1 MEEITFKAVLWGYV
15 KQKCKVLI
23 LFAIF
28 SLLFFVVI
36 AFYQLHAEA
45 VLYATALCLSVGLI
59 WGIVDF
65 CYYYKRHKVL
75 YEMRDKVDVDIEKIP
90 LPHNLIE
97 QDYMDL
103 ISAVHK
109 DKIRRITEYDHLTSD
124 MIDYYTMW
132 AHQIKTPIAAMRL
145 LLQTEENTNNKE
157 LLSELFKIEQ
167 YVEMVLSYLRLDSN
181 STDFVIRQYP
191 IESIVKQA
199 VRKYAP
205 LFIRKKIRL
214 DLKPMDQQV
223 LTDEKWLVFVIEQ
236 ILSNALKYTSKGKI
250 TISMEGKTLL
260 ISDTGIGIAEDDLP
274 RVCEKGF
281 TGYNGRTDKRAS
293 GIGLYLCKRILTK
306 LSHTIAIES
315 AVGRGTTVKIGLD
328 ELETL

>member
-1 MEEITFKAVLWGYV
+1 MEELKFKTVLWGYI

-23 LFAIF
+23 LFGIF
-28 SLLFFVVI
+28 SIVSFVVI
-36 AFYQLHAEA
+36 LFYQLKVEA
-45 VLYATALCLSVGLI
+45 VLYAVVLCLFIGLV
-59 WGIVDF
+59 WAIVDF
-65 CYYYKRHKVL
+65 SYYYKRHRSL
-75 YEMRDKVDVDIEKIP
+75 FEMRNKVDVDIEQIP
-90 LPHNLIE
+90 PPHNLIE
-97 QDYMDL
+97 QDYMRL
-103 ISAVHK
+103 ITAVHE
-109 DKIRRITEYDHLTSD
+109 DKIKRITQYDHITSD

-145 LLQTEENTNNKE
+145 LLQSEESDRNKE
-157 LLSELFKIEQ
+157 LSAELFKIEQ

-181 STDFVIRQYP
+181 STDFVIRRYP
-191 IESIVKQA
+191 IDSIVKQA

-214 DLKPMDQQV
+214 DLKPMDQLV

-236 ILSNALKYTSKGKI
+236 ILSNALKYTVKGKI

-260 ISDTGIGIAEDDLP
+260 ISDTGIGIAEEDLP

-293 GIGLYLCKRILTK
+293 GIGLYLCKKILTK
-306 LSHTIAIES
+306 LSHTITIES
-315 AVGRGTTVKIGLD
+315 AVGRGTTVKISLD
-328 ELETL
+328 EIDTL

>member
-1 MEEITFKAVLWGYV
+1 
-15 KQKCKVLI
+15 
-23 LFAIF
+23 
-28 SLLFFVVI
+28 
-36 AFYQLHAEA
+36 
-45 VLYATALCLSVGLI
+45 
-59 WGIVDF
+59 
-65 CYYYKRHKVL
+65 
-75 YEMRDKVDVDIEKIP
+75 MRYKVDVDIEKIP

-103 ISAVHK
+103 ISAVHE

-214 DLKPMDQQV
+214 DL
-223 LTDEKWLVFVIEQ
+223 
-236 ILSNALKYTSKGKI
+236 
-250 TISMEGKTLL
+250 
-260 ISDTGIGIAEDDLP
+260 
-274 RVCEKGF
+274 
-281 TGYNGRTDKRAS
+281 
-293 GIGLYLCKRILTK
+293 
-306 LSHTIAIES
+306 
-315 AVGRGTTVKIGLD
+315 
-328 ELETL
+328 